1 MRILVLGGDGY
12 LGWPTAM
19 HLSAAGHVVGV
30 ADNFARRGYDLE
42 MGVDT
47 LVPIASLQRRVR
59 CWQEISANTM
69 DLFVGD
75 LTDPTFVSETLA
87 TFEPDAV
94 VHFAEQRSAPYSMI
108 DRQHAVYTQMNNV
121 TGTLNLLY
129 AIAEQNRDIHLV
141 KLGTMGEYGTP
152 NIDIE
157 EGFIEVT
164 HKGRFF
170 ELDHVRPHIQ
180 PLQKPYPPLWV
191 GGHSDRGAR
200 RAGRYGDFYPVPP
213 EATEQQMAERFAIMR
228 AEFVKRD
235 KPFGPQPARRNVL
248 VAANRE
254 EALREFTRVAK
265 GRYIAYAQRGLD
277 VYTEDQ
283 LEDDFIKTTGSHA
296 ILGSPE
302 EVTASLRGLI
312 ERLPIDPVIFKP
324 QWPSMSADEAIE
336 AIKLLGRTVIAELK
350 DHPPLPDLLAT

>member
-1 MRILVLGGDGY
+1 MQFGILLSDVPSSTPPRQQLSDMFRIVHAAQENGIRYICIGQHFLYGDLRWLQPVPVLARLAAEVDPDVRLCTQIMIAPLYHPVILAEEIATLDIVTEGRLEFGLGLGYRAEEFDY
-12 LGWPTAM
+12 LGIPYKERAPR
-19 HLSAAGHVVGV
+19 L
-30 ADNFARRGYDLE
+30 D
-42 MGVDT
+42 
-47 LVPIASLQRRVR
+47 
-59 CWQEISANTM
+59 EIIGLLIRLWT
-69 DLFVGD
+69 
-75 LTDPTFVSETLA
+75 
-87 TFEPDAV
+87 EP
-94 VHFAEQRSAPYSMI
+94 
-108 DRQHAVYTQMNNV
+108 
-121 TGTLNLLY
+121 
-129 AIAEQNRDIHLV
+129 
-141 KLGTMGEYGTP
+141 
-152 NIDIE
+152 
-157 EGFIEVT
+157 EVT

-228 AEFVKRD
+228 AEFVKRN

-336 AIKLLGRTVIAELK
+336 AINLLGSTVIAELK